1 MRGKYIKY
9 IAAVLACMLML
20 CSCESMKSFTVKGT
34 DGESITISVKT
45 DGGYDLKHKGSDFDV
60 LKDDKVILRGSI
72 VNPDAWENFQQMMN
86 SGDVEIVEQGDEKLV
101 WKDGDKYNRLT
112 MITAISYG
120 LASGTVGEDGVT
132 EEDIKAAMERL
143 SYEWTSEETDD
154 SLDL

>member
-1 MRGKYIKY
+1 MRGKYIKF

-86 SGDVEIVEQGDEKLV
+86 SIKQWKVYQEQYGHRQKQEANNRQNGFMNEQEASMRIQDQEKKIV
-101 WKDGDKYNRLT
+101 
-112 MITAISYG
+112 
-120 LASGTVGEDGVT
+120 
-132 EEDIKAAMERL
+132 
-143 SYEWTSEETDD
+143 
-154 SLDL
+154 